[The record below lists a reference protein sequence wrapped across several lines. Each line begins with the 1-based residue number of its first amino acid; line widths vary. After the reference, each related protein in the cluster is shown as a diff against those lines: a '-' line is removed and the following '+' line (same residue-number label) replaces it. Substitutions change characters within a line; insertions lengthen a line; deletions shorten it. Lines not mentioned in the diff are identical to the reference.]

1 MHNSRSRGPV
11 LSLTLRSA
19 LVAATALG
27 AALPL
32 GAGAAFAG
40 GLTDPVVEE
49 PIAAPPVIQSRA
61 DGDWT
66 GAYGGVSL
74 GYGDA
79 SVGTTDGNGMLYG
92 VRGGYDF
99 DFGTWVLGAGL
110 DYDKAEIDL
119 DAGAGTIDDVTR
131 LRVRAGAD
139 LGQFLVYGTLGA
151 AHASATVGGTD
162 LSDTGFFGGVGADY
176 KLSDTWT
183 VGAEVLGHKFNDF
196 DNAGVD
202 VDVTTI
208 GVNTALRF

>member
-1 MHNSRSRGPV
+1 MHNSTSRGPA

-19 LVAATALG
+19 VLAASAFGAL
-27 AALPL
+27 LPL

-49 PIAAPPVIQSRA
+49 PIAPPPVVQSRA

-66 GAYGGVSL
+66 GAYGGLALS
-74 GYGDA
+74 YGDA
-79 SVGTTDGNGMLYG
+79 SVGTTDGNGVLYG
-92 VRGGYDF
+92 IRGGYDY
-99 DFGTWVLGAGL
+99 DFGRWVLGAGI
-110 DYDKAEIDL
+110 DYDKAQIDL
-119 DAGAGTIDDVTR
+119 NAGAGTIDDVTR

-139 LGQFLVYGTLGA
+139 LGQFLVYGTVGA
-151 AHASATVGGTD
+151 ARASATVGGVG
-162 LSDTGFFGGVGADY
+162 LSDNGFFGGIGADY

-183 VGAEVLGHKFNDF
+183 VGAEVLGHKFNNF